1 MVVLQI
7 NSKTEFIWGTLRDFA
22 YYQNKRPFLFKN
34 FTVTTDGCNKQ
45 TTKPGWI
52 KDSGKRNTYSY
63 MKLWMS
69 LKCNSV
75 LRVPLFSLDKLHC
88 DKDSGVRTNKGCFN
102 WITSVTSFATTTF
115 HTFTLTFTPTFVTN
129 LVFTSSRFGPLRLS
143 VEQQVFYKQNE
154 HYTTYDQHSSKHVR
168 DSLDSFCICHTIHAL
183 DVNVFYVY
191 QNAINTAYFCCRN
204 FRVLFF
210 HYFLPKTSGDV
221 DLFVLCY
228 LFILFENIFNSNA
241 RPE

>member
-1 MVVLQI
+1 MSLCFHLI
-7 NSKTEFIWGTLRDFA
+7 NYIAIRIVGYAL
-22 YYQNKRPFLFKN
+22 
-34 FTVTTDGCNKQ
+34 
-45 TTKPGWI
+45 I
-52 KDSGKRNTYSY
+52 KDALTE
-63 MKLWMS
+63 LP
-69 LKCNSV
+69 V
-75 LRVPLFSLDKLHC
+75 LPVLPLPP
-88 DKDSGVRTNKGCFN
+88 
-102 WITSVTSFATTTF
+102 
-115 HTFTLTFTPTFVTN
+115 FTLLPSLLLPLLLPIWFLLRRD
-129 LVFTSSRFGPLRLS
+129 LVRCVYQL
-143 VEQQVFYKQNE
+143 
-154 HYTTYDQHSSKHVR
+154 SSKYSINKMKIILPMTNTVPIQVR